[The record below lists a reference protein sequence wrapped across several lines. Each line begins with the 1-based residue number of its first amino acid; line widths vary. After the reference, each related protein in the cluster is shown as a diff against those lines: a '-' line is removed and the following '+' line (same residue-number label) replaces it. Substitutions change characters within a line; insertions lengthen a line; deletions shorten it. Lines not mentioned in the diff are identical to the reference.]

1 MVRSKIIV
9 LSMRDEWHGRTRT
22 DSWRRDGIRCY
33 GHDRCHVVVAHVT
46 GYHDA
51 INIVEY
57 HSAVV
62 LLDKITYYL
71 DNPPHDAERIAIAT
85 QGRTL
90 AMTRHRSWHRM
101 EEIIFGR
108 IMSLS

>member
-1 MVRSKIIV
+1 MLRSKIIV
-9 LSMRDEWHGRTRT
+9 LSQRDEWEDQYRLMEAMVSGAMVMT
-22 DSWRRDGIRCY
+22 DAMLSLP
-33 GHDRCHVVVAHVT
+33 T

-51 INIVEY
+51 LNIVEY
-57 HSAVV
+57 HSAVD

-71 DNPPHDAERIAIAT
+71 DPQHESERLAIAT